1 MGRIRRF
8 CLVVLLV
15 GVGVAGWNE
24 PRHGIGWDI
33 RGAAKRAVPQVGHV
47 TDQVHSY
54 VNQFGEASRALN
66 R

>member
-1 MGRIRRF
+1 MRRIRRF
-8 CLVVLLV
+8 CLVGLLV

-24 PRHGIGWDI
+24 PRRGIGWEL
-33 RGAAKRAVPQVGHV
+33 RSAASKVVPEFDHASGQV
-47 TDQVHSY
+47 QSY